1 MKITLLKLSRKK
13 VVINRLGLQ
22 ELADMIR
29 HSPEDK
35 RVYNLRLNY
44 QFYTCLVCSSQQNA
58 STIRRFRKD

>member
-44 QFYTCLVCSSQQNA
+44 QFYKPQ
-58 STIRRFRKD
+58 

>member
-44 QFYTCLVCSSQQNA
+44 QFYKPQRQ
-58 STIRRFRKD
+58 IRRFRKD